1 MRQLTLPISYC
12 PFYYFQGSAVSKL
25 ANPALPAVC
34 TQGLRVRSQIK
45 LCLTYSRRSYAFLRY
60 LGLPLHW
67 LRLIDIPWRSQ
78 WRNYSGSQVEPN
90 RLKKNIIDIPLI
102 SFLLVRSR
110 TSLIFWRK
118 KISVIVGNLKRD
130 ASLKGVAN
138 AEILLKMGGVAPT
151 IGRRLLLI
159 KGE

>member
-1 MRQLTLPISYC
+1 M
-12 PFYYFQGSAVSKL
+12 
-25 ANPALPAVC
+25 
-34 TQGLRVRSQIK
+34 
-45 LCLTYSRRSYAFLRY
+45 
-60 LGLPLHW
+60 
-67 LRLIDIPWRSQ
+67 
-78 WRNYSGSQVEPN
+78 EPN